1 MGEQRVALVTGGA
14 VGIGAGISERLAA
27 DGFEVIVT
35 GRRAGVAAEMAE
47 RIGGRSLAF
56 DVSDHAATVAAI
68 QGAGRIDVLVNNAGW
83 DHFDWFTDLPYET
96 MRKLVAINLEGV
108 LSCTQAALPS
118 MQEHRWGRVITIG
131 SEAGRIGS
139 KGNAVYAA
147 CKAAAVGFSMSI
159 ARENARF
166 GITANVVAP
175 GPIETPLLR
184 EMTPHA
190 IEVVT
195 NQTQM
200 KRLGTPE
207 ECAAAVSYLASE
219 AAGYVTGEVLA
230 VSGGMHLG
238 G

>member
-1 MGEQRVALVTGGA
+1 MSAKRVALVTGGA
-14 VGIGAGISERLAA
+14 VGIGGAISERLAA
-27 DGFEVIVT
+27 DGCEVIVT
-35 GRRAGVAAEMAE
+35 GRRADVAADFAA

-56 DVSDHAATVAAI
+56 DVADHEATVAAI
-68 QGAGRIDVLVNNAGW
+68 ASAGPIDILVNNAGW
-83 DHFDWFTDLPYET
+83 DHFGWFTEVPVET
-96 MRKLVAINLEGV
+96 WRRLLAVNLEGV
-108 LSCTQAALPS
+108 ISCTQAALPS
-118 MQEHRWGRVITIG
+118 MQDRGWGRVIMIG

-147 CKAAAVGFSMSI
+147 AKGGLDAFGKSL

-166 GITANVVAP
+166 GITVNVVSP

-184 EMTPHA
+184 EMSPHA

-195 NQTQM
+195 RQTQLG
-200 KRLGTPE
+200 RLGTPE
-207 ECAAAVSYLASE
+207 ECAAAVAFLASE
-219 AAGYVTGEVLA
+219 GASYITGENLG